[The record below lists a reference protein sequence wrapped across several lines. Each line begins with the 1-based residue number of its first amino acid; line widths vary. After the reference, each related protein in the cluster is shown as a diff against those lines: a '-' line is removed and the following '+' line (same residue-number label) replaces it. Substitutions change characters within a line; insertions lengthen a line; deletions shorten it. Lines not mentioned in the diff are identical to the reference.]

1 VVTPIHVVLVE
12 DRRDTRE
19 ALAALLAREPDLVL
33 VGAHG
38 SMESALRASATPAPD
53 VALLDIELPGMSGI
67 GGVRALRQRHPALQ
81 VLMITVREDDASV
94 FEAICAGASGY
105 LLKDTP
111 PDGIARALRELVAGG
126 APMSPQIAR
135 KVVQAFA
142 RVAPPP
148 RAAHEL
154 TAREVE
160 LLGLLVEGHGY
171 KSVARAL
178 GISIDTVRFHVRN
191 VYEKLHV
198 HSKSEAVSQALRRGL
213 IR

>member
-1 VVTPIHVVLVE
+1 MSPIQIVLVE
-12 DRRDTRE
+12 DRRETRE
-19 ALAALLAREPDLVL
+19 ALAELLAREADLRVL
-33 VGAHG
+33 GAYA
-38 SMESALRASATPAPD
+38 SMEDALRRTGEPAPD
-53 VALLDIELPGMSGI
+53 VALLDINLPGMSGI
-67 GGVRALRQRHPALQ
+67 EGVRALRQRFPALQ
-81 VLMITVREDDASV
+81 VLMITVREDDGAV

-148 RAAHEL
+148 QAAHEL
-154 TAREVE
+154 TAREIE
-160 LLGLLVEGHGY
+160 LLSLLVEGHGY